1 MILFQ
6 KEREVIQQMAKK
18 IKEEEVVESP
28 VVGEEV
34 VAEETQTIEE
44 EKRIMDLDKI
54 VNHKTKQVLEDVTD
68 NAIMRTFDLLGL
80 SLEYIETAINQ
91 YASQDFLQALLYINE
106 LDYVVDKKKLI
117 NKIAVYLKK

>member
-1 MILFQ
+1 MVKKTKDIVEEILIEEFII
-6 KEREVIQQMAKK
+6 EETPVI
-18 IKEEEVVESP
+18 EEV
-28 VVGEEV
+28 
-34 VAEETQTIEE
+34 
-44 EKRIMDLDKI
+44 KRIVNLDKI

-80 SLEYIETAINQ
+80 SLEYIETVINQ

-106 LDYVVDKKKLI
+106 LDYVVDKKRLI

>member
-1 MILFQ
+1 
-6 KEREVIQQMAKK
+6 MAKK
-18 IKEEEVVESP
+18 IKEEEVIESP
-28 VVGEEV
+28 VVVDEII
-34 VAEETQTIEE
+34 AKETPTIEE
-44 EKRIMDLDKI
+44 EKRILDLDKI
-54 VNHKTKQVLEDVTD
+54 VNVKTKQVLEDVTD

-80 SLEYIETAINQ
+80 NLEHIETVINQ

>member
-1 MILFQ
+1 
-6 KEREVIQQMAKK
+6 MAKK

-28 VVGEEV
+28 VVV
-34 VAEETQTIEE
+34 VEETPIIEE
-44 EKRIMDLDKI
+44 EKRILDLDKI
-54 VNHKTKQVLEDVTD
+54 VNVKTKQVLEDVTD

-80 SLEYIETAINQ
+80 NLEHIEIVINQ